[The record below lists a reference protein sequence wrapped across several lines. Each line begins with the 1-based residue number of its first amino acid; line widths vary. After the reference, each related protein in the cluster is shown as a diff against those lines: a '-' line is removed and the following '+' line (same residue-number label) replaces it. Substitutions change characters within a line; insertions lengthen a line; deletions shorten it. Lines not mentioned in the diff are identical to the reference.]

1 MIVVD
6 VNIIAYLLIAGE
18 KTALAQA
25 VYRKDPQWMV
35 PHLWQHEFL
44 NVLATYVRHG
54 AGDLADGEK
63 IWEQA
68 LTLPAGREQSIN
80 MHLALELATRHQV
93 SGYDAQYVVLAVILG
108 VPCVSEDQRLQKTF
122 PQFVLSMERFLSL
135 PQD

>member
-25 VYRKDPQWMV
+25 VYRQDPAWMV
-35 PHLWQHEFL
+35 PYPWQHEFL

-54 AGDLADGEK
+54 AGDLADSEK

-68 LTLPAGREQSIN
+68 LTLLAGREQSIN
-80 MHLALELATRHQV
+80 MRLALELAVRHQV
-93 SGYDAQYVVLAVILG
+93 SGYDAQYAVLAVTLG
-108 VPCVSEDQRLQKTF
+108 VPCISEDQHLQKTF

-135 PQD
+135 PQE